1 MSKESSI
8 KPFSEQ
14 LAALP
19 AAEHVQKI
27 ELIALDGETT
37 AVIENKPGSQG
48 SIKVYHHLYKKYGEI
63 SVEAAN
69 EGLGIYAE
77 HTEDAKLNA
86 GKHPNIDRLLALIE
100 NNSSLAVKLYDHAG
114 LLRA

>member
-1 MSKESSI
+1 MTTESKT

-14 LAALP
+14 LASLP
-19 AAEHVQKI
+19 AADHIQKI
-27 ELIALDGETT
+27 ELLSHDGQTA

-48 SIKVYHHLYKKYGEI
+48 SIKVYHHIYKKYGEI

-86 GKHPNIDRLLALIE
+86 GKHPNIDRLLALVE
-100 NNSSLAVKLYDHAG
+100 NKSSLAVKLYDHAG
-114 LLRA
+114 LLKA

>member
-1 MSKESSI
+1 MTTEPQT

-14 LAALP
+14 LASLP
-19 AAEHVQKI
+19 AADHVQKI
-27 ELIALDGETT
+27 ELLANGKIA

-63 SVEAAN
+63 SIDAAK

-100 NNSSLAVKLYDHAG
+100 SKNVLAVKLYDHTG
-114 LLRA
+114 LLKA

>member
-1 MSKESSI
+1 MSNEPSI

-14 LAALP
+14 LASLP
-19 AAEHVQKI
+19 AADHVQKI
-27 ELIALDGETT
+27 ELLALDGETT

-63 SVEAAN
+63 SFEAAN
-69 EGLGIYAE
+69 EGLEIYAE

-100 NNSSLAVKLYDHAG
+100 SKNALAVKLYDHTG
-114 LLRA
+114 LLKA

>member
-1 MSKESSI
+1 MTTESQT

-14 LAALP
+14 LASLP
-19 AAEHVQKI
+19 AADHVQKI
-27 ELIALDGETT
+27 ELLANGEIA

-48 SIKVYHHLYKKYGEI
+48 SVKVYHHLYKKYGEI
-63 SVEAAN
+63 NIDAAK
-69 EGLGIYAE
+69 EGLVIYAE

-86 GKHPNIDRLLALIE
+86 GKHPNIDHLIALIE
-100 NNSSLAVKLYDHAG
+100 SKNALAVKLYDHAG